1 MRILITAGPT
11 REYLDSVR
19 FISNAASGRM
29 GFAIAE
35 QAMGRG
41 HDIVLVLGPV
51 RDAPPD
57 GAQVIH
63 VVSAVDML
71 DACLTQFDRCDVA
84 VMSAAVGD
92 WTPRRRAE
100 HKLAKADLLGLDL
113 VATPDICAALGR
125 SKGDRIVIGFA
136 VQDESPH
143 ALAEQKMARKHC
155 DAMVLNS
162 PGAIGA
168 DQSSIEIKSGDG
180 PWSGPAFGD
189 KRQLAVHIVDLIE
202 RLAESRS
209 AR

>member
-35 QAMGRG
+35 QAISRR
-41 HDIVLVLGPV
+41 HDVILVLGPV
-51 RDAPPD
+51 CESPPA
-57 GAQVIH
+57 GAK
-63 VVSAVDML
+63 VVNVTSAADML
-71 DACLTQFDRCDVA
+71 DACLTHFDACDVA

-92 WTPRRRAE
+92 WTPRHRAD
-100 HKLAKADLLGLDL
+100 HKLAKAELRDLDL
-113 VATPDICAALGR
+113 VATPDICAELGR
-125 SKGDRIVIGFA
+125 RKGDRVVVGFA

-143 ALAEQKMARKHC
+143 ELAEQKMTAKHC

-162 PGAIGA
+162 PLAIGA
-168 DQSSIEIKSGDG
+168 DQSGIEIKSGDL
-180 PWSGPAFGD
+180 PWSDPIRGD
-189 KRQLAVHIVDLIE
+189 KRQLAIHIVDLIE